1 MRRVATLLS
10 AGVVAIAVAAGAS
23 AAQSPQ
29 ALRSAILAA
38 GATQHSVHY
47 VSVETHRTVRI
58 RMVSDVAA
66 SSGIQRISFEHG
78 SKSGRMTV
86 LVVNRT
92 AYIRGDDFTLQNYMG
107 LSKSEASRYG
117 NRWIAISHTSSGY
130 ADVSAGVTLPSVLH
144 TLYPKGKPTRVTGS
158 AQGRKAI
165 GVRVVGH
172 ATGLR
177 YTETLWANAGGKP
190 LPLEEDVTAKST
202 STRIGFSRWNE
213 PVHVTAPAHAVPI
226 SKVVG

>member
-1 MRRVATLLS
+1 MRRAVLLLC
-10 AGVVAIAVAAGAS
+10 AVLAAVVAAGAS

-47 VSVETHRTVRI
+47 VSVQTHRSVSI
-58 RMVSDVAA
+58 RMVSDVSATA
-66 SSGIQRISFEHG
+66 GTQRISFVEG

-86 LVVNRT
+86 ALVNRT
-92 AYIRGDDFTLQNYMG
+92 AYVNGDTFTLESYMG
-107 LSKSEASRYG
+107 LTKSESKRYAG
-117 NRWIAISHTSSGY
+117 KWIAISHTASGY
-130 ADVSAGVTLPSVLH
+130 SDVASGVTLPSVLH
-144 TLYPKGKPTRVTGS
+144 TLYPKGNVKRVTGT

-177 YTETLWANAGGKP
+177 YVETLWANASGKP

-202 STRIGFSRWNE
+202 RTQIGFSRWGE
-213 PVHVTAPAHAVPI
+213 PVHVNAPMHAIPI